1 MVKTSKVTTA
11 MLSKKRRTLLW
22 SVLALVILTGLIILY
37 GSSIKRT
44 EISASS
50 NAEYAKATVTKI
62 LEDYS
67 GGQPYQG
74 KPVGGG
80 GNYLGQP

>member
-62 LEDYS
+62 LED
-67 GGQPYQG
+67 
-74 KPVGGG
+74 
-80 GNYLGQP
+80 